1 MNLYWQLVVFFFAA
15 INPASVALAMAKLS
29 DDRDIRA
36 RWRAP
41 VIAIAIAIAVTVY
54 TAAAFGAE
62 RMLDGLDIEPESFR
76 VAAGIV
82 MAAVGVSAIW
92 RGAPDLVGD
101 EVGVRAAVFPL
112 ALPLLVSPAG
122 LVAAL
127 SYGADDGGGKALGAL
142 VVSLAIAGILLIVPP
157 ARKMAALDAAARI
170 TGALLVAVAAGLVV
184 DGVRAI

>member
-41 VIAIAIAIAVTVY
+41 VIAIAIAVTVY
-54 TAAAFGAE
+54 AAAAFGAE

-92 RGAPDLVGD
+92 RGAPDFERD